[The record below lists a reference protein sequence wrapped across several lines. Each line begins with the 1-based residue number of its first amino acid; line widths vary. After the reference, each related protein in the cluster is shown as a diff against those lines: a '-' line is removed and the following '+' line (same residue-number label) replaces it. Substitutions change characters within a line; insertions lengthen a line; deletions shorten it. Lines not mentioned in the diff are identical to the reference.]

1 MKFKTSDIQPNP
13 KSASGR
19 QKMIQQARSS
29 HSDSLLREA
38 EEAILL
44 FNDDFAKELFQNL
57 IKNVV
62 EKRKDPS
69 ITYTGAKETREHIL
83 AYLEQQGE
91 VKTANIWARWLPIQ
105 REALDS
111 IKKQIQIAL
120 QKENIEGVV
129 EIHLQD
135 REVNSTHIQFV
146 GNNAKQAEQIIGNII
161 VNNSYEDN
169 LDSALNSKARAAY
182 TQMDSKLLPHKQT
195 IKEYL
200 QVIDDREQHRATKAL
215 EQQKEQKAKE
225 ITKTRIDDLLKSMQA
240 KTKSFREMLSNF
252 ERKANISATR
262 QKRTRFDMIREV
274 KSMSLAELKQTH
286 ATNIRRN
293 KLRKK

>member
-1 MKFKTSDIQPNP
+1 
-13 KSASGR
+13 
-19 QKMIQQARSS
+19 MIQQARSS

-57 IKNVV
+57 IKTVV

-69 ITYTGAKETREHIL
+69 ITYTGAKEAREHIL

-91 VKTANIWARWLPIQ
+91 VKTANIWARWLPIE

-111 IKKQIQIAL
+111 IKNQIQVAL

-146 GNNAKQAEQIIGNII
+146 GTNAKKAEQIIGNII

-169 LDSALNSKARAAY
+169 LESALNSKARAAY
-182 TQMDSKLLPHKQT
+182 IQMDSKFLPRKQT

-200 QVIDDREQHRATKAL
+200 QVIDDREQYKATKAL

-240 KTKSFREMLSNF
+240 KTKSFRDMLSNF
-252 ERKANISATR
+252 EKKANISATR

-286 ATNIRRN
+286 ANIRRN
-293 KLRKK
+293 RRM